1 MQADEWAF
9 DNADADAGNNAM
21 KLNNSMRDRNGELS
35 PRYAIR
41 QLPEIKEHLTLL
53 TTHAEGIEKNNKPD
67 PQQPR
72 RAAISP
78 A

>member
-9 DNADADAGNNAM
+9 DSADADAGSDAM

-35 PRYAIR
+35 LRYVIR
-41 QLPEIKEHLTLL
+41 QLPEIKEHLMLL
-53 TTHAEGIEKNNKPD
+53 TTHAEGIEKHNKPD

-72 RAAISP
+72 RAAICP

>member
-9 DNADADAGNNAM
+9 DNADANAGNNAM
-21 KLNNSMRDRNGELS
+21 KLDNSMRDRNGELS
-35 PRYAIR
+35 PRNAIR